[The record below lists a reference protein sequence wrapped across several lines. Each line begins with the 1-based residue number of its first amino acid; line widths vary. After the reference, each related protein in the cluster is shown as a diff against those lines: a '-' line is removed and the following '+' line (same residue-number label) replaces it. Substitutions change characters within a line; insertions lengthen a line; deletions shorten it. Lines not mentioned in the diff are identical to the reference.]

1 MSHIIRLRKSKYKA
15 NPIVTINNKKYI
27 EVSETKE
34 KQLRIEINN
43 LVVYPNTKVDL
54 VDNAIIDLQGT
65 EIRADHT
72 NLQINQYRKSK
83 TIKPKETNISLLEK
97 DILKF

>member
-1 MSHIIRLRKSKYKA
+1 MSHIIRIRKTKYKA
-15 NPIVTINNKKYI
+15 NPIITIGDKKYI

-43 LVVYPNTKVDL
+43 LIVYPNTKVDI
-54 VDNAIIDLQGT
+54 VDNAIIDLQGI

-72 NLQINQYRKSK
+72 NLQINQHRKSK
-83 TIKPKETNISLLEK
+83 TIKPKETHISLLEK
-97 DILKF
+97 DILQF

>member
-1 MSHIIRLRKSKYKA
+1 MSQIIRIRKKKYKA
-15 NPIVTINNKKYI
+15 NTMKKIGDKKYI

-34 KQLRIEINN
+34 KQLRIDINN

-54 VDNAIIDLQGT
+54 GDNAIIDLQGT

-72 NLQINQYRKSK
+72 NLQINQHRKSK
-83 TIKPKETNISLLEK
+83 TIKPKETHISLLNR
-97 DILKF
+97 D

>member
-1 MSHIIRLRKSKYKA
+1 MSHIIRIRKSKYKA

-65 EIRADHT
+65 EIRANYT
-72 NLQINQYRKSK
+72 SLQINQNRNSK
-83 TIKPKETNISLLEK
+83 TIKPKETHINLLEK

>member
-1 MSHIIRLRKSKYKA
+1 MSHIIRIRKSKYKA

-34 KQLRIEINN
+34 KKLRIEINN
-43 LVVYPNTKVDL
+43 LVVYPNTNFNL
-54 VDNAIIDLQGT
+54 SNNALIDLQGT

-83 TIKPKETNISLLEK
+83 TIKPKETNINLLEK

>member
-15 NPIVTINNKKYI
+15 NPIVTIGDKKYI

-34 KQLRIEINN
+34 KKLKIEINN
-43 LVVYPNTKVDL
+43 LIVYPNTNFNL
-54 VDNAIIDLQGT
+54 SNNALIDLQGT
-65 EIRADHT
+65 EIRANYT
-72 NLQINQYRKSK
+72 SLQINQNRNSK
-83 TIKPKETNISLLEK
+83 TIKPKETHISLIEK